1 MNGKIVACTREGKI
15 KSVAE
20 GQEALSAGAKG
31 VIMENQPKI
40 NGRTL
45 LSEPHVLSTVGTH
58 GDHSGTRS
66 NSLGIFAT

>member
-1 MNGKIVACTREGKI
+1 VNGKIVTCVREGKI

-31 VIMENQPKI
+31 VIMENQPKN

-45 LSEPHVLSTVGTH
+45 LSEPHVLSAVGTH
-58 GDHSGTRS
+58 GQHPIGNTGGI
-66 NSLGIFAT
+66 GIFAT